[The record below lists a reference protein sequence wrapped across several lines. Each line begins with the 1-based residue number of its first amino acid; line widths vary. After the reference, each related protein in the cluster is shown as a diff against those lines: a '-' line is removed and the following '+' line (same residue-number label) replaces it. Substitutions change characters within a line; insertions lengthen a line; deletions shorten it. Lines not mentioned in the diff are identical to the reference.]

1 MTNESRM
8 METTETPLLAG
19 KTCLV
24 SGASRGIG
32 YETAAGLARLGA
44 HVIIVS
50 QNQERAREAQ
60 QRIQAE
66 FGKDAARYYVAD
78 LSVQA
83 QVNQLAQ
90 EILRDYSQLDVL
102 INNVGGW
109 FSKYH
114 ESADGIEMTFALNHL
129 SYFLLTG
136 RLLPLLQNSRSARII
151 NVSSDAHHQANGI
164 RFDDIQFQHKYRVF
178 SAYAHSKLAN
188 VLFTYELARRLEGTD
203 LTVNVL
209 HPGFVKT
216 QLYRHFGLMTSIVN
230 LLADLFGKNAV
241 EGAQTSIYLASSPEV
256 AGITGKY
263 FSDCK
268 QQDSSHASYD
278 VSQAKRLWELSEEK
292 TGFTYSI

>member
-1 MTNESRM
+1 
-8 METTETPLLAG
+8 METTNTQLLAG
-19 KTCLV
+19 KICLV
-24 SGASRGIG
+24 TGASRGIG

-50 QNQERAREAQ
+50 QSRERAQDAQ
-60 QRIQAE
+60 QRINAE
-66 FGKDAARYYVAD
+66 LGKDAARYYVAD

-90 EILRDYSQLDVL
+90 DIARDYNRLDVL
-102 INNVGGW
+102 VNNVGGW
-109 FSKYH
+109 FRKYNQ
-114 ESADGIEMTFALNHL
+114 SADGIEMTFALNHL

-136 RLLPLLQNSRSARII
+136 RLLPLLQQGSPARII
-151 NVSSDAHHQANGI
+151 NVSSDAHRQPKGI
-164 RFDDIQFQHKYRVF
+164 RFDDIQFKHQYRVF
-178 SAYAHSKLAN
+178 SAYAQSKLAN

-216 QLYRHFGLMTSIVN
+216 QLYRHFGLMTPFVN

-256 AGITGKY
+256 KGITGKY
-263 FSDCK
+263 FSDCEP
-268 QQDSSHASYD
+268 QDSSPASYD
-278 VSQAKRLWELSEEK
+278 ISQAKQLWELSEEM